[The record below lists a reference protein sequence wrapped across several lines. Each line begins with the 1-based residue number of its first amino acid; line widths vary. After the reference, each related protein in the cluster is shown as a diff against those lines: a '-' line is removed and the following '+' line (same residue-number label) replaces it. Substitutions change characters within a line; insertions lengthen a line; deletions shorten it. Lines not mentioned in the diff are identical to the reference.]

1 MRGQCRPD
9 VRATADDVDD
19 GVSSDGLST
28 TVLPAATAGAHF
40 HTAIMNGQ
48 FHGVICRHTPTGSR
62 RIPDVTPS
70 MYSPVL
76 RPSGTRQT
84 PA

>member
-1 MRGQCRPD
+1 MGMRGQCRPD

-40 HTAIMNGQ
+40 HTAIMNG
-48 FHGVICRHTPTGSR
+48 
-62 RIPDVTPS
+62 
-70 MYSPVL
+70 
-76 RPSGTRQT
+76 
-84 PA
+84 